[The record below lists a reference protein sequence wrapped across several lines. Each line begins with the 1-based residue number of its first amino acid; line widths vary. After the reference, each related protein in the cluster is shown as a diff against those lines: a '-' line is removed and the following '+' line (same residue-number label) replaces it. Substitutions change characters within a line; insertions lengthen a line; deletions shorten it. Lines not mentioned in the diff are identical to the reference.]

1 MIPASTCHATT
12 LSHPSCNYIPAC
24 NLLPCFI
31 CDMQKH
37 LLNPRKCS
45 FLQSSEA
52 MSNSDP
58 EVVAG
63 LSGVLDQNNTV
74 GPADNSDMETTG
86 RQGTAFKCWNLSSGL
101 FKSVWL
107 PIITRRYHLTLVSA
121 EGRPNNGSSGNIKKR
136 KRDYWK
142 FQRER
147 VEEAEAILAALKQ
160 KHRDLTKENA
170 LMKAKME
177 VYTQGGRSVLPYR

>member
-1 MIPASTCHATT
+1 
-12 LSHPSCNYIPAC
+12 
-24 NLLPCFI
+24 
-31 CDMQKH
+31 
-37 LLNPRKCS
+37 
-45 FLQSSEA
+45 
-52 MSNSDP
+52 
-58 EVVAG
+58 
-63 LSGVLDQNNTV
+63 
-74 GPADNSDMETTG
+74 
-86 RQGTAFKCWNLSSGL
+86 
-101 FKSVWL
+101 L

-177 VYTQGGRSVLPYR
+177 VYTQGGRSVFKPYR